1 MSKTYKTTI
10 ALVFSVIF
18 HIISLS
24 LIILSFFIFT
34 NGLFSKEHD
43 FITLIIKSINT
54 LVISLAMYELGVGV
68 GKEYTVEDEGESIFQ
83 NMRRTITRFVGT
95 VCIALVLESL
105 IMTIKYSQLDL
116 AGNLYYPVAI
126 LTSCSFLLIA
136 LGLFLKLTHHLTEKK
151 QSLINIL

>member
-24 LIILSFFIFT
+24 LIILSFYIFT

-43 FITLIIKSINT
+43 LITLIIKSINT

-105 IMTIKYSQLDL
+105 IMIIKYSQLDL

-136 LGLFLKLTHHLTEKK
+136 LGLFLKLTGHVTEMNP
-151 QSLINIL
+151 IID